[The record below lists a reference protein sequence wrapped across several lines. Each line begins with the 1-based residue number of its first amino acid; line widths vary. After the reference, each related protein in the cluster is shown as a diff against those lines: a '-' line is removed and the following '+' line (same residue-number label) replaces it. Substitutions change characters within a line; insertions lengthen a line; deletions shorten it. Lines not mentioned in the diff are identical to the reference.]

1 MFGRFCREK
10 RGASIITYALTL
22 PLFVLL
28 VFGILEIWRVMAV
41 RQSLNLG
48 AYQAMR
54 YLSSQ
59 GRDWLPSSAGAWET
73 IAASTATYT
82 INAELQRNA
91 LVPDDSTLQV
101 QVAIEPNAPANL
113 DDLGWFF
120 TVRAE
125 LALPDVITV
134 QPLSAILPS
143 LPLKLVEEQWSYIE
157 GRTGDW
163 IPPQEGPPY

>member
-1 MFGRFCREK
+1 VFGRFCREK
-10 RGASIITYALTL
+10 RGASVITYALTL

-28 VFGILEIWRVMAV
+28 VFGILEIWRLMAV

-48 AYQAMR
+48 VYQAMR

-73 IAASTATYT
+73 IAVARATGT
-82 INAELQRNA
+82 ISAELQRNA
-91 LVPDDSTLQV
+91 LVPENSTLQV
-101 QVAIEPNAPANL
+101 KVVIEPNAPANL
-113 DDLGWFF
+113 DDLAWFF

-125 LALPDVITV
+125 LILPDVITV
-134 QPLSAILPS
+134 QPLTAILPS
-143 LPLKLVEEQWSYIE
+143 LPLKLVEEQCSYIE

-163 IPPQEGPPY
+163 LPPQEGAPY